1 MCLMRDVIVLCL
13 GLARYPL
20 APGASTIGGKEHAME
35 KIWLKSYP
43 EGVPHEVD
51 PGQYRSLTHLLE
63 ESFRKNAAR
72 PFSVCMERWM
82 SYGQL
87 DDLSVALGAWLQNQ
101 GLEAGARV
109 AIMLPNIPQF
119 AVTMAGVLRA
129 GYTCVNVNPLYTA
142 RELEHQL
149 KDSGATAIVILE
161 NFATT
166 LEEVIEATQVKHVVV
181 ASMGD
186 LLGFWFGRWIT
197 FAVRHLAKMVP
208 AYKLPLG
215 DGRKVTTFNQALAQ
229 GSTLALKPAPQSL
242 DSIAF
247 LQYTGGTTGL
257 SKGAVLTHRN
267 IVAAILQAEAWFTPA
282 LKRVGEVNRV
292 NSIAALPLY
301 HIFALTLCLL
311 GIRWGAHLTLIP
323 NPRDIGKFI
332 EVLKQRP
339 FHLLPAVNTLF
350 NALLQ
355 HPQFKSVDFS
365 QLCVSQAG
373 GMAAS
378 AGTARQWQE
387 VTGCAMVEGWGMSET
402 CAIGTNNPV
411 NTRTFS
417 GSIGLPLPGI
427 ELVIMND
434 AGQSLPQGE
443 TGEIGIRGPNVMPGY
458 YQQPEEN
465 TAAFTPDGFLR
476 TGDIGIMDADGYTK
490 IVDRKKDMILVSGFN
505 VFPNELESVISLC
518 PGVVECAAIGV
529 PDEKQG
535 EAIKVFI
542 VRSDPILT
550 EEDVG
555 RYCRQNLT
563 GYKLPKYVE
572 FRDELPK
579 TNVGKILRREL
590 RTAK

>member
-1 MCLMRDVIVLCL
+1 
-13 GLARYPL
+13 
-20 APGASTIGGKEHAME
+20 ME
-35 KIWLKSYP
+35 KLWFKNYP
-43 EGVPHEVD
+43 EGVPHEVHAE
-51 PGQYRSLTHLLE
+51 QYRSLTHLLE
-63 ESFRKNAAR
+63 ESLRKHASN

-82 SYGQL
+82 SYRQL
-87 DDLSVALGAWLQNQ
+87 DELSAAFGAWLQAQ
-101 GLEAGARV
+101 DLEPGARV

-119 AVTMAGVLRA
+119 AITTVAVLRA

-161 NFATT
+161 NFAAT
-166 LEEVIEATQVKHVVV
+166 LQEVIDRTQVKHVVM

-186 LLGFWFGRWIT
+186 LLGFWFGGWIT

-208 AYKLPLG
+208 AYKLPLTG
-215 DGRKVTTFNQALAQ
+215 GRQVTPFHRAVAQ
-229 GSTLALKPAPQSL
+229 GTRLAMRPVAQSL
-242 DSIAF
+242 DSVAF

-267 IVAAILQAEAWFTPA
+267 IVAAILQADAWFTPA
-282 LKRVGEVNRV
+282 LKRIGDVSKT

-301 HIFALTLCLL
+301 HIFALTLCMLA
-311 GIRWGAHLTLIP
+311 IRWGSHLTLIP
-323 NPRDIGKFI
+323 NPRDIGKFV
-332 EVLKQRP
+332 EVLGKRP

-355 HPQFKSVDFS
+355 HPQFRSVDFS

-378 AGTARQWQE
+378 AGTARQWKE
-387 VTGCAMVEGWGMSET
+387 ATGCVMVEGWGMSET

-411 NTRTFS
+411 LANEFS
-417 GSIGLPLPGI
+417 GSIGLPLPSI
-427 ELVIMND
+427 ELTIKDDDGRSM
-434 AGQSLPQGE
+434 PQGE
-443 TGEIGIRGPNVMPGY
+443 AGEICIKGPNVMPGY

-465 TAAFTPDGFLR
+465 AAAFTADGFLR
-476 TGDIGIMDADGYTK
+476 TGDIGIMDAAGYTT

-505 VFPNELESVISLC
+505 VFPNELEKVISQC
-518 PGVVECAAIGV
+518 PGVLECAAIGV
-529 PDEKQG
+529 ADEKQG
-535 EAIKVFI
+535 EAIKVFV
-542 VRSDPILT
+542 VRSEPTLS
-550 EEDVG
+550 EEEVG

-563 GYKLPKYVE
+563 GYKLPKYIE

-579 TNVGKILRREL
+579 SNVGKILRREL
-590 RTAK
+590 RSAK

>member
-1 MCLMRDVIVLCL
+1 
-13 GLARYPL
+13 
-20 APGASTIGGKEHAME
+20 ME

-43 EGVPHEVD
+43 PGVPHDVNPE
-51 PGQYRSLTHLLE
+51 QYRSVAHLLE
-63 ESFRKNAAR
+63 ESFRKHAKS
-72 PFSVCMERWM
+72 PFSVCMDRWM
-82 SYGQL
+82 NYGEL
-87 DDLSVALGAWLQNQ
+87 ERLSGALGAYLQ
-101 GLEAGARV
+101 GLGLQPGARV

-119 AVTMAGVLRA
+119 GVTMAAVLRA

-161 NFATT
+161 NFAHT
-166 LEEVIEATQVKHVVV
+166 LADVVDHTNVQHVVM

-186 LLGFWFGRWIT
+186 LLGFWFGKWIT

-208 AYKLPLG
+208 AYELPLTN
-215 DGRKVTTFNQALAQ
+215 GRKVVSFKKALAL
-229 GSTLALKPAPQSL
+229 GERRTLAPSTATL

-267 IVAAILQAEAWFTPA
+267 IVAATLQAEAWFTPA
-282 LKRVGEVNRV
+282 LAKIGDVTKA

-311 GIRWGAHLTLIP
+311 AIRQGSSLTLIP
-323 NPRDIGKFI
+323 NPRDIPKFVA
-332 EVLKQRP
+332 ELKKRP
-339 FHLLPAVNTLF
+339 FHMLPAVNTLF

-355 HPQFKSVDFS
+355 NPQFRALDFS
-365 QLCVSQAG
+365 HLCVSQAG

-378 AGTARQWQE
+378 EGTAKQWQK
-387 VTGCAMVEGWGMSET
+387 VTGSTMIEGWGMSET

-411 NTRTFS
+411 TNTEFT

-427 ELVIMND
+427 DIAIKDD
-434 AGQSLPQGE
+434 AGNSLPQGE
-443 TGEIGIRGPNVMPGY
+443 SGEICIRGPNVMTGY
-458 YQQPEEN
+458 YNQPEEN
-465 TAAFTPDGFLR
+465 AKAFTADGFMR
-476 TGDIGIMDADGYTK
+476 TGDIGIMDAQGYTR
-490 IVDRKKDMILVSGFN
+490 IIDRKKDMILVSGFN
-505 VFPNELESVISLC
+505 VFPNELEQVISLC

-542 VRSDPILT
+542 IKNDPALT
-550 EEDVG
+550 EDDVAAF
-555 RYCRQNLT
+555 CHENLT
-563 GYKLPKYVE
+563 GYKRPKYIE
-572 FRDELPK
+572 FRDDLPK

-590 RTAK
+590 RNPTA